1 MAKRTACDKKE
12 TNAVWRRLELPTW
25 AVATAVYLGFGLLT
39 WHYHALPIWLLPLLG
54 GWFVCWHGSLQHEI
68 VHGHPTRW
76 SWLNAAIAMPSLA
89 LWLPYTLYR
98 EIHIAHHRTDALTCP
113 DRDPESFYVRPEN
126 WARFSRPHRWLLR
139 VMNTLAGRLVLG
151 PIYVCV
157 RFWHAEFRRIA
168 AGDRRRLGHWLLH
181 AAAVTPVLYWTL
193 AVCQVPLWSYL
204 LFFVWPGI
212 SLTLLRSFAE
222 HRAAADPDHRTA
234 VIESNGLMSLLF
246 LNNNLHAVHHDDPR
260 LAWYELPR
268 AYRAARGR
276 IAARNGGY
284 VLQGYAELAWRFL
297 LRPKDSPVQP
307 RSAVST

>member
-1 MAKRTACDKKE
+1 M
-12 TNAVWRRLELPTW
+12 
-25 AVATAVYLGFGLLT
+25 
-39 WHYHALPIWLLPLLG
+39 
-54 GWFVCWHGSLQHEI
+54 
-68 VHGHPTRW
+68 
-76 SWLNAAIAMPSLA
+76 
-89 LWLPYTLYR
+89 
-98 EIHIAHHRTDALTCP
+98 
-113 DRDPESFYVRPEN
+113 
-126 WARFSRPHRWLLR
+126 
-139 VMNTLAGRLVLG
+139 
-151 PIYVCV
+151 
-157 RFWHAEFRRIA
+157 
-168 AGDRRRLGHWLLH
+168 
-181 AAAVTPVLYWTL
+181 
-193 AVCQVPLWSYL
+193 
-204 LFFVWPGI
+204 FFVWPGI